1 MSQQINLFNPI
12 FRKQKKVFAATT
24 MLQAFLLIVV
34 VVGVF
39 YYSISL
45 QSSVL
50 EIRANETGRQLKS
63 ELQRLKLYG
72 LGDTPAERAKA
83 LAERKKRLEASL
95 ASHAQA
101 LAAFDSESGR
111 AEGYTEVLRAL
122 ARVSV
127 EGVWLTRIQ
136 FAKGKGELSILG
148 RASRPE
154 LLPAYLER
162 LRSQEALRGR
172 EFGRLEVLRPSAAA
186 KGDAAPGARVV
197 EFMLSSAPA
206 APAK

>member
-1 MSQQINLFNPI
+1 MSQQINLYNPI
-12 FRKQKKVFAATT
+12 FRKQKKIFSATT
-24 MLQAFLLIVV
+24 MLQGFLLIVLV
-34 VVGVF
+34 VAVF
-39 YYSISL
+39 CYSISL
-45 QSSVL
+45 HTSVL
-50 EIRANETGRQLKS
+50 EISANETGRQLRS
-63 ELQRLKLYG
+63 ELERLKLHG
-72 LGDTPAERAKA
+72 AGDTPAERSKA
-83 LAERKKRLEASL
+83 LAERRKRLEASL

-111 AEGYTEVLRAL
+111 AEGYTEVLRAF

-148 RASRPE
+148 RATRPE

-186 KGDAAPGARVV
+186 KADGAAGARVV

-206 APAK
+206 PAK

>member
-1 MSQQINLFNPI
+1 
-12 FRKQKKVFAATT
+12 
-24 MLQAFLLIVV
+24 
-34 VVGVF
+34 
-39 YYSISL
+39 
-45 QSSVL
+45 
-50 EIRANETGRQLKS
+50 
-63 ELQRLKLYG
+63 
-72 LGDTPAERAKA
+72 
-83 LAERKKRLEASL
+83 
-95 ASHAQA
+95 
-101 LAAFDSESGR
+101 
-111 AEGYTEVLRAL
+111 VLRAF

-148 RASRPE
+148 RATRPE

-186 KGDAAPGARVV
+186 KADGAAGARVV

-206 APAK
+206 PAK